1 MKDSKLLSLLNTFT
15 EQEFR
20 QFEKFIDSPYYN
32 KGRDLLPFFKVLK
45 SFYPHFENRDLNS
58 KYIFQKLFPEKKYD
72 GVRSE
77 NLIRTLSS
85 HLFRVCKEYLVI
97 IELESDKV
105 KKKYLLL
112 NQLRKKNL
120 YKEFD
125 REYSEVTEDNFEL
138 SGKGSVGYFT
148 DNYLLSAVKRD
159 CSLNRDDFEKSFE
172 YTIRASENLITAALI
187 SAYKFEDEKNLAK
200 AYNIELRKN
209 IIQDFLDNL
218 NSDNLILEIKKN
230 ESDYHTYLEVF
241 HTIYLMNHFKD
252 KTGYYYKLKELLKSY
267 SSVFGQSENYVLWNV
282 MLTYCGVNKLKPEES
297 FQLYKYM
304 LDNDVYKL
312 SVKEDFHIVLFRN
325 IVINS
330 SSIGEFK
337 WLEEFI
343 NNYSGELHENHRD
356 NMRYYSMAYLC
367 FARSEFEKAL
377 EHILSIKYNLFLF
390 KLDLRILQLKT
401 YFELGYYEEGLS
413 LISSLL
419 TYLSNT
425 KEFAEYIKDSIR
437 NFVKCMKE
445 LIRLRTGVQIK
456 DDDIFILKKSAQ
468 SILHTNLSEWLSKKI
483 SVMEKQLQIENK

>member
-1 MKDSKLLSLLNTFT
+1 MKDSKLFSLLKTFT
-15 EQEFR
+15 DQEFR

-32 KGRDLLPFFKVLK
+32 KGRDLIPFFKVLK
-45 SFYPHFENRDLNS
+45 SFYPHFENKDLNS
-58 KYIFQKLFPEKKYD
+58 KYIFIKLFPGKKFD
-72 GVRSE
+72 PVRSE

-85 HLFRVCKEYLVI
+85 HLFRVSKEYLVI
-97 IELESDKV
+97 IELEADKS

-112 NQLRKKNL
+112 NQLRKKNF

-125 REYSEVTEDNFEL
+125 KEFSELTDENIEIG
-138 SGKGSVGYFT
+138 GKGSIGFFV
-148 DNYLLSAVKRD
+148 DNYLLCAVKRD
-159 CSLNRDDFEKSFE
+159 CSLNRDNFENSFE

-200 AYNIELRKN
+200 AYNIEIKKN
-209 IIQDFLDNL
+209 IIQDLLDNL
-218 NSDNLILEIKKN
+218 DSDNLLLEIKKN
-230 ESDYHTYLEVF
+230 EADYHKYLLVF
-241 HTIYLMNHFKD
+241 HTIYLMNRFKD
-252 KTGYYYKLKELLKSY
+252 KTGYYYKLKELLKTY
-267 SSVFGQSENYVLWNV
+267 SAIFGQSENYVLWNV
-282 MLTYCGVNKLKPEES
+282 MLTYCGVNKLEPEES

-312 SVKEDFHIVLFRN
+312 SGKEDFHIVLFRN

-330 SSIGEFK
+330 SSIGKFK

-343 NNYSGELHENHRD
+343 DNYSCELHENHRE

-367 FARSEFEKAL
+367 FARNEYENAL
-377 EHILSIKYNLFLF
+377 EHTLKIKYNLFLF

-401 YFELGYYEEGLS
+401 YFELGYFEEGLS
-413 LISSLL
+413 LISSTL

-437 NFVKCMKE
+437 NFVKCLKV

-456 DDDIFILKKSAQ
+456 DDDIYVLKKSAQ
-468 SILHTNLSEWLSKKI
+468 SILHTNLSDWLTKKI
-483 SVMEKQLQIENK
+483 SEMEKK